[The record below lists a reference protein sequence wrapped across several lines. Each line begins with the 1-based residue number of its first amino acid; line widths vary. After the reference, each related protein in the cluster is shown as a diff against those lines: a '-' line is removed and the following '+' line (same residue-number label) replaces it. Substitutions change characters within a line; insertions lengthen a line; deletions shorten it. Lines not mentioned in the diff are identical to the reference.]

1 MIFDYRA
8 YIYDKLRLLGKVN
21 FYRIINYIGIQIS
34 YNLSRI
40 LKKPLL
46 WSYPF
51 SLNFETS
58 SACNLRCPECM
69 TGMNKTIRQRK
80 LMDSSLLKE
89 KLNIH
94 KKHAFYCNLYFQGEP
109 FLHPE
114 IYEMIKMVHSSGL
127 YTVISTNG
135 HFLNK
140 PNCLKII
147 DSGLDRLIV
156 SLDGIDADAYN
167 QYRINGIF
175 DKVVDG
181 IRTMAVSKKKT
192 GKNNP
197 ILVVQMLVNK
207 TNEGQVEAAK
217 KFIKQLGADMLEFK
231 SMQIY
236 SETGKEKFIPVDG
249 KYNRYPNRQDQSFD
263 GKNNQGACFRL
274 WSHAVYTSDG
284 IMVPCCYDK
293 KPEYGV
299 NGKEEYSGKNLW
311 KSKSMQTF
319 RYRQL
324 KKVNRPKICYNCKQ

>member
-8 YIYDKLRLLGKVN
+8 YIYDKFRLLGKLN
-21 FYRIINYIGIQIS
+21 FYRLVNYIGIHIS
-34 YNLSRI
+34 FNLSRI

-46 WSYPF
+46 WSSPF
-51 SLNFETS
+51 ALNFETS
-58 SACNLRCPECM
+58 SVCNLRCPECM

-80 LMDSSLLKE
+80 LIDSSLLKD

-114 IYEMIKMVHSSGL
+114 IYEMIKMTNNTGL

-140 PNCLKII
+140 TNCLKII
-147 DSGLDRLIV
+147 ESGLDRLII
-156 SLDGIDADAYN
+156 SLDGIDANTYN
-167 QYRINGIF
+167 HYRINGVF
-175 DKVVDG
+175 DKVVEG
-181 IRTMAVSKKKT
+181 IRIMAKSKKKV

-197 ILVVQMLVNK
+197 LLVVQMLVNK
-207 TNEGQVEAAK
+207 TNENQTEATK
-217 KFIKQLGADMLEFK
+217 KFVKQLGADILEFK

-236 SETGKEKFIPVDG
+236 SETGKEEFLPSSG
-249 KYNRYPNRQDQSFD
+249 KYNRYQNRQDQSLEL
-263 GKNNQGACFRL
+263 KNNHGACFRL

-299 NGKEEYSGKNLW
+299 NGKEEYSGNNLW
-311 KSKSMQTF
+311 KSKSMQAF
-319 RYRQL
+319 RCRQL
-324 KKVNRPKICYNCKQ
+324 KKASRPEICYNCKQ